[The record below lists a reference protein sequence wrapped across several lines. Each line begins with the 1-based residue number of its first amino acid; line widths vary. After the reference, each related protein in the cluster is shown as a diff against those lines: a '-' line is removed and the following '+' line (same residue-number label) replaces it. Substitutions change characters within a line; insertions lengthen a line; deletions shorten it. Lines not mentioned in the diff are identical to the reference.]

1 MRSPEEEPNHT
12 RHGSRGASA
21 LLLALL
27 LALLPAIAFAQ
38 GTKLPVTKSAS
49 GEEFVHLDFSDV
61 ELPALIDTIAR
72 LTGKNFIYDDRVRGR
87 VTIVSP
93 SPVTIDQAYAVFE
106 SVLKVKGFTAVPGPG
121 GVMKVIPVRDAKEA
135 NLETI
140 NDSRPS
146 LNRDLFVTRLIPL
159 SYIDAESITNT
170 IKPLVSKDASMV
182 PYPPTNTIIIT
193 DTSSNIRRIMT
204 ILEAIDIE
212 THREELAVIAI
223 RHADAQT
230 LGEQVAEIYQA
241 DVSSTGK
248 RSSSSSR
255 TRRRSS
261 AQAAKD
267 ASSSANSASPIRI
280 ITDDRTN
287 SLLVLASRS
296 QLGSIRSLIR
306 QLDVPVVGGGRIH
319 VYYLRHADAEE
330 LTQTLN
336 ALLSGR
342 ASTTPGRTGKAGV
355 QPQALRSTIS
365 ELAQGI
371 TVTADA
377 ATNSLVIQAS
387 REAYDTLLGVI
398 EKLDVPRPQVLVEAL
413 IMEVDVA
420 DGLNLGFNGS
430 LAYLNGN
437 VNLYANTVSGVLT
450 GGASNFIGLPFADP
464 PTANGLY
471 YDAIINAAAR
481 NASSNILS
489 APHLLTSDNEEAE
502 IRIGDNIPIIT
513 SRVDSASGNLAGLSS
528 SVNVERRDIG
538 ITLRVTPQ
546 ISEGDTVRLKIFQ
559 EITDINKALTAE
571 TGSPEEV
578 GVALSNRQVENTVVV
593 ADGETVVIGG
603 LISENYQDSVDKVPW
618 LGDIPFLGWAF
629 KRTEKRL
636 RKTNLLIFLTPHII
650 RSEEDMEFMTVRK
663 REEFERSSGEMV
675 HRSDVA
681 RHADETEP
689 SPIRRHL
696 IHHQRRYPQERMR
709 EIELARAEESAR
721 IDDNRLAPKTLYS
734 VETTP
739 FENDTLASAAL
750 TRLVDAGHDGILV
763 AEDRNGLLHFRI
775 QLGPYD
781 DVEAARQTA
790 YILREAYELDSS
802 IQVLDPGTEK

>member
-1 MRSPEEEPNHT
+1 
-12 RHGSRGASA
+12 
-21 LLLALL
+21 
-27 LALLPAIAFAQ
+27 
-38 GTKLPVTKSAS
+38 
-49 GEEFVHLDFSDV
+49 
-61 ELPALIDTIAR
+61 
-72 LTGKNFIYDDRVRGR
+72 
-87 VTIVSP
+87 
-93 SPVTIDQAYAVFE
+93 
-106 SVLKVKGFTAVPGPG
+106 
-121 GVMKVIPVRDAKEA
+121 
-135 NLETI
+135 
-140 NDSRPS
+140 
-146 LNRDLFVTRLIPL
+146 
-159 SYIDAESITNT
+159 
-170 IKPLVSKDASMV
+170 
-182 PYPPTNTIIIT
+182 
-193 DTSSNIRRIMT
+193 
-204 ILEAIDIE
+204 
-212 THREELAVIAI
+212 
-223 RHADAQT
+223 
-230 LGEQVAEIYQA
+230 
-241 DVSSTGK
+241 
-248 RSSSSSR
+248 
-255 TRRRSS
+255 
-261 AQAAKD
+261 
-267 ASSSANSASPIRI
+267 
-280 ITDDRTN
+280 
-287 SLLVLASRS
+287 
-296 QLGSIRSLIR
+296 
-306 QLDVPVVGGGRIH
+306 
-319 VYYLRHADAEE
+319 
-330 LTQTLN
+330 
-336 ALLSGR
+336 
-342 ASTTPGRTGKAGV
+342 
-355 QPQALRSTIS
+355 
-365 ELAQGI
+365 
-371 TVTADA
+371 
-377 ATNSLVIQAS
+377 
-387 REAYDTLLGVI
+387 
-398 EKLDVPRPQVLVEAL
+398 
-413 IMEVDVA
+413 
-420 DGLNLGFNGS
+420 LNLGFNGS
-430 LAYLNGN
+430 LAYLNGS
-437 VNLYANTVSGVLT
+437 VQLYANTLSGVLT
-450 GGASNFIGLPFADP
+450 GGASNFIGLPFADY

-513 SRVDSASGNLAGLSS
+513 SRVNSATGNIAGLSS
-528 SVNVERRDIG
+528 SVNVERKDIG

-571 TGSPEEV
+571 TGAAEEV
-578 GVALSNRQVENTVVV
+578 GVSLSNRQVENTVVV

-675 HRSDVA
+675 HRSDVE
-681 RHADETEP
+681 RHAEETEP

-721 IDDNRLAPKTLYS
+721 IDDNLLAPKTLYS

-739 FENDTLASAAL
+739 FENDTLATAAL